1 MVRLFVL
8 GFLYLN
14 ITASFIVSGTV
25 GTDETIDTDTTDCVI
40 IMRKTPTSFSLDEIF
55 VTPRAFPQFNS
66 FFQDER
72 FWTSKNTPL
81 SSKAFKISY
90 PKIDL
95 KYIDTT
101 LVNNHFQNMLSNKLV
116 LSDVTRLSNQLLKI
130 YGLKSRSGLPMS
142 FNLVYDYD
150 NAVLHKALFSFLSII
165 NTPNPKAK
173 EYEWKAQSFVK
184 VFSQLCSSL
193 NISEEDTELNLIIR
207 QIIAISLGLSPV
219 NYGEAFKEMY
229 PDLTKWIRNCARNK
243 SRNPLATFTL
253 SLMHALTPK
262 VDARLSQ
269 QIAIRTPTRI
279 TQHCS
284 MPTSEQKQVTPPK
297 AQAPQAA
304 VSSVIPSQPV
314 ILCPTPKR
322 IGSTLQSARQALKK
336 IQFLA

>member
-25 GTDETIDTDTTDCVI
+25 GADETIDTNTTDCVI
-40 IMRKTPTSFSLDEIF
+40 ITRKTPTSFSPDEIF

-130 YGLKSRSGLPMS
+130 YGLKNRSGLPMS

-193 NISEEDTELNLIIR
+193 NIGEEEDAELNLRIR
-207 QIIAISLGLSPV
+207 QMIAISLGLSPL
-219 NYGEAFKEMY
+219 NYGELFKKEY

-262 VDARLSQ
+262 VHAPLSQ
-269 QIAIRTPTRI
+269 QIAIRTRI
-279 TQHCS
+279 TQHCP

-304 VSSVIPSQPV
+304 VSSVTPSQPV

-322 IGSTLQSARQALKK
+322 NGSTLQSARQVLKN
-336 IQFLA
+336 FNF